1 MLLGVV
7 VLRYGVVDRSGLD
20 VVCFARNILQLPRH
34 RSPRV
39 REKSERWPFRFP
51 LAKSLKTMYSLI

>member
-7 VLRYGVVDRSGLD
+7 VLRYRVVDRSGLD

-39 REKSERWPFRFP
+39 RENQKDDLLDSR
-51 LAKSLKTMYSLI
+51 LLNL